1 LYFPQ
6 LTANNR
12 QSITGWDDWSDFTLC
27 SVTCGQG
34 VQQRFRRCLLDN
46 PLVDM
51 NMNINLEDDDE
62 DDAEDADEEAAVELT
77 VSKEADTFSDGNNDL
92 LADDEDENDLLIMR
106 ASGDESLHKFDQATT
121 IMPQTRVRAHS
132 HLNSSPNPS
141 PPGETSGGNEPPSD
155 GEGEGGA
162 GVVANEG
169 VRFVPSAHTD
179 RDGNRVAVGAGGVT
193 SRVGTRKARAS
204 SQHKKHRPAKSVA
217 LSTLL
222 CEGYNIEQRNCNS
235 FECSGELIHQ
245 LSLNSILPKLRF
257 KKKLNKVLSIHKIR
271 ISTFFEKKR
280 S

>member
-1 LYFPQ
+1 MNEELP
-6 LTANNR
+6 T
-12 QSITGWDDWSDFTLC
+12 QSSD
-27 SVTCGQG
+27 
-34 VQQRFRRCLLDN
+34 
-46 PLVDM
+46 
-51 NMNINLEDDDE
+51 
-62 DDAEDADEEAAVELT
+62 
-77 VSKEADTFSDGNNDL
+77 
-92 LADDEDENDLLIMR
+92 
-106 ASGDESLHKFDQATT
+106 ASFA
-121 IMPQTRVRAHS
+121 
-132 HLNSSPNPS
+132 SSYPA
-141 PPGETSGGNEPPSD
+141 GETSGGNEPPSD
-155 GEGEGGA
+155 GVGEGGA
-162 GVVANEG
+162 GGVANEG
-169 VRFVPSAHTD
+169 VRFVPSAHNE

-193 SRVGTRKARAS
+193 SKVGTRKARAS